1 MSVATHGI
9 RRQRKMSIESQ
20 TDFCQHERQELFYST
35 DGTSG
40 VAMLPVLFS
49 VLSSLSIDPKHAN
62 NITVYH
68 VNEHKF
74 GAIPVNMDTADALG
88 DMFFDMLEVIPYPL
102 FCPDGPDTP
111 WDKPYPS
118 PCTNPETAGAD
129 LRVNKLTLEVDERYS
144 QYAMCNVGVNDSD
157 PFGGSCPTDTY
168 CCDCFSGSGFHQ
180 KKTPCNA
187 TLGYEDLF
195 VKFGQFMHSGGCK
208 RSVLNPRPSKA
219 ECYAS
224 NVFAK
229 LNATSHG
236 TWFSSLDRGYCGN
249 TPQEHGA
256 ACTWRVLKVEVV
268 KRACHTRVFG
278 AEVTKAVPGCL
289 DGCGAQ
295 GGNSSSLCW
304 IDCFYQ
310 VSGRGG
316 GGGRGRVGVRVGVE
330 GGGGG

>member
-1 MSVATHGI
+1 M
-9 RRQRKMSIESQ
+9 
-20 TDFCQHERQELFYST
+20 
-35 DGTSG
+35 
-40 VAMLPVLFS
+40 AMLPVLFS

-330 GGGGG
+330 GGGWG